1 MTALTKQERDWLAA
15 RVTYIGI
22 AGAKRA
28 GKDTLARGLAEA
40 LAPIPVD
47 SFAAPIR
54 RFVADLL
61 GWSLEELEQRK
72 EDVVMPGVTPRRM
85 MQTLGTE
92 WGRNLVDPELWVASA
107 FARNPTGAILSDVRF
122 RDEARAIRDDHG
134 VVIRVSRPGFEPGRD
149 THASER
155 PLPANLVDIE
165 LVNDGIPAQ
174 LVQRALRALRALYD
188 WHEARRH

>member
-1 MTALTKQERDWLAA
+1 MTALDRSELDWLAA

-61 GWSLEELEQRK
+61 GWSLEELEERK
-72 EDVVMPGVTPRRM
+72 EDVVMHGVTPRRM

-92 WGRNLVDPELWVASA
+92 WGRALHSELWTLTAQQ
-107 FARNPTGAILSDVRF
+107 RNPTGCIYSDVRF
-122 RDEARAIRDDHG
+122 VNEVCTVWGEHG
-134 VVIRVSRPGFEPGRD
+134 PVIRVSRPGFEPGRD
-149 THASER
+149 THASEV
-155 PLPANLVDIE
+155 PLPDSLVDIE
-165 LVNDGIPAQ
+165 LVNDGTPDQ
-174 LVQRALRALRALYD
+174 LVQRALRALYD
-188 WHEARRH
+188 WHREARGV

>member
-54 RFVADLL
+54 RFMADLL
-61 GWSLEELEQRK
+61 GWSLEELEARK
-72 EDVVMPGVTPRRM
+72 EDRVSWLGTTPRRM

-122 RDEARAIRDDHG
+122 RDEARAIRDDYG

-165 LVNDGIPAQ
+165 LVNDGTPEQ
-174 LVQRALRALRALYD
+174 LIQRALRALYD
-188 WHEARRH
+188 WHREAGRQP

>member
-1 MTALTKQERDWLAA
+1 MTALNRAELDWLAA

-61 GWSLEELEQRK
+61 GWSLEELEERK
-72 EDVVMPGVTPRRM
+72 EVRVAWLGVTPRHM

-92 WGRNLVDPELWVASA
+92 WGRHVASDLWVAAA
-107 FARNPTGAILSDVRF
+107 FARNPLGCIYSDVRF
-122 RDEARAIRDDHG
+122 PNEADVVRDDGG

-149 THASER
+149 THASEV
-155 PLPANLVDIE
+155 PLPDGLVDIE
-165 LVNDGIPAQ
+165 LVNDGTPEQ
-174 LVQRALRALRALYD
+174 LVQRALRALYD
-188 WHEARRH
+188 WHREARVV

>member
-22 AGAKRA
+22 AGAKRS

-61 GWSLEELEQRK
+61 GWSLEELEARK
-72 EDVVMPGVTPRRM
+72 EARVSWLDTTPRHM

-122 RDEARAIRDDHG
+122 RDEARAIRDDYG
-134 VVIRVSRPGFEPGRD
+134 VVIRVSRPGVEPGRD

-165 LVNDGIPAQ
+165 LVNDGPPEQ
-174 LVQRALRALRALYD
+174 LVQRALRALYD
-188 WHEARRH
+188 WHREACTH

>member
-1 MTALTKQERDWLAA
+1 MTALTKQELDWLAA

-28 GKDTLARGLAEA
+28 GKDTLARGLAGA

-61 GWSLEELEQRK
+61 GWSLDELEARK
-72 EDVVMPGVTPRRM
+72 EDRVSWLDATPRHM

-92 WGRNLVDPELWVASA
+92 WGRNLVDPELWVAST
-107 FARNPTGAILSDVRF
+107 FARNPTGAILADVRF
-122 RDEARAIRDDHG
+122 RDEARAIRDDYG
-134 VVIRVSRPGFEPGRD
+134 VVIRVSRPGFGPGRD
-149 THASER
+149 THVSER

-165 LVNDGIPAQ
+165 LVNDGTPEQ
-174 LVQRALRALRALYD
+174 LVQRALRALYD
-188 WHEARRH
+188 WHREARGV